1 MLSVAIYTLTWNR
14 LGYTRKM
21 FDGLKKAGYPFDHF
35 VVDNGSEDGTQGWLR
50 KQKLQGLILNRENRG
65 IIGATRQIRD
75 TVCEYDMVVK
85 VDNDCE
91 ILTED
96 WLARMVNVFEKLDG
110 KCLLNPTRHGVI
122 RNLQM
127 AGESFEV
134 AGEPVDPVVFLG
146 GILMVLSPAVLREV
160 DMDPANHSMH
170 SLDDSLMSSV
180 GKGLGMKLLRLPGIE
195 VNHMD
200 GSHGQYDVYPEY
212 CKQRDLNRVRK
223 YKDENPN
230 SN

>member
-35 VVDNGSEDGTQGWLR
+35 VVDNGSKDGSLGWLR
-50 KQKLQGLILNRENRG
+50 KRKLRGLILNRENRG

-75 TVCEYDMVVK
+75 TVCEYDMVVN

-91 ILTED
+91 MLTGD
-96 WLARMVNVFEKLDG
+96 WLARMVKVYEELEG
-110 KCLLNPTRHGVI
+110 KCLLNPYIHGVI
-122 RNLQM
+122 RNVETS
-127 AGESFEV
+127 GDPFVV
-134 AGEPVDPVVFLG
+134 ATEAVEPVVYLG
-146 GILMVLSPAVLREV
+146 GILLVMPPAVMMGF
-160 DMDPANHSMH
+160 DMDPQKHTMH
-170 SLDDSLMSSV
+170 SLDDSHMSAV
-180 GKGLGMKLLRLPGIE
+180 GKSLGMKLLRLPGVE

-200 GSHGQYDVYPEY
+200 GSHGQYETYPEY
-212 CKQRDLNRVRK
+212 CKERDLNRNRK
-223 YKDENPN
+223 YKDEGAD